1 MGLSPRHG
9 TNRESNKAYT
19 GGINMGTFAF
29 KMPDIGEGVVEG
41 EVVEWMV
48 AVGDVVKEDDPIL
61 SVMTDKAT
69 VEIPSPVDGKVT
81 KVIGEAGD
89 ILPVGVVCIEFEVD
103 GAGNASASEE
113 APTKK
118 EAEPAKEEPKATP
131 APTPAPKAAAETP
144 PAPTPAPAMA
154 PVPRAPGTKALAS
167 PAVRQR
173 AREANISL
181 DHVSGSGPAGRIS
194 HADLDTHIAGGASGA
209 SRSAPVGGRAR
220 VQLNGTEAMKVI
232 GLRRKIAD
240 SMIASYSTIPHFS
253 YFEEVDV
260 TALEELRQHLNA
272 TRPEG
277 APKLTYLPFI
287 MQALVRALAERPECN
302 ALYDDEANIVTRHEA
317 INLGIATQTD
327 RGLFVPVVKHVEAM
341 DIWQS
346 ATEMGRVTSATRDG
360 KAGVEDLSG
369 STFTITS
376 LGRLGGLGAT
386 PIINKPEVGILGV
399 HNAKDRA
406 VVRNGAVVIRRMM
419 NLSSSWD
426 HRVVDG
432 HDGAT
437 LVQLVKTYLENP
449 ATIFM

>member
-1 MGLSPRHG
+1 MGSF
-9 TNRESNKAYT
+9 E
-19 GGINMGTFAF
+19 F
-29 KMPDIGEGVVEG
+29 KLPDIGEGVVEG
-41 EVVEWMV
+41 EIVEWMV
-48 AVGDVVKEDDPIL
+48 AVGDTVKEDDPIL

-69 VEIPSPVDGKVT
+69 VEIPAPCDGTVT
-81 KVIGEAGD
+81 SMVGEAGD
-89 ILPVGVVCIEFEVD
+89 IIPVGGVCIVFEVD
-103 GAGNASASEE
+103 GEGNASQASE
-113 APTKK
+113 
-118 EAEPAKEEPKATP
+118 PA
-131 APTPAPKAAAETP
+131 APKSAPAEQSAPVQEKAPEAP
-144 PAPTPAPAMA
+144 PAPDLPPVAAPTAPAAAA
-154 PVPRAPGTKALAS
+154 PVARAAGTKALAS

-173 AREANISL
+173 ARAANIDL
-181 DHVSGSGPAGRIS
+181 QLVAGSGPAGRIS
-194 HADLDTHIAGGASGA
+194 HADLDRHIAGGAS
-209 SRSAPVGGRAR
+209 SATPSMPMGGVAKVAR
-220 VQLNGTEAMKVI
+220 NGTEDIKVI

-240 SMIASYSTIPHFS
+240 GMMSSYSTIPHFS

-260 TALEELRQHLNA
+260 TELESLRQHLNA

-287 MQALVRALAERPECN
+287 MQALVKALAQRPECN
-302 ALYDDEANIVTRHEA
+302 AVYDDEAGVVTRHEA

-327 RGLFVPVVKHVEAM
+327 RGLYVPVVKHVEAM
-341 DIWQS
+341 DIWQAAS
-346 ATEMGRVTSATRDG
+346 EMGRVTQATRDG

-399 HNAKDRA
+399 HNATDRA
-406 VVRNGAVVIRRMM
+406 VVRNGNVVVRRIM

-432 HDGAT
+432 HDGAS
-437 LVQLVKTYLENP
+437 LVQLVKSYLEHP

>member
-1 MGLSPRHG
+1 M
-9 TNRESNKAYT
+9 
-19 GGINMGTFAF
+19 NMGTFAF

-48 AVGDVVKEDDPIL
+48 AVGDTVKEDDPIL

-69 VEIPSPVDGKVT
+69 VEIPSPVDGTVT
-81 KVIGEAGD
+81 KVVGEAGD

-103 GAGNASASEE
+103 GAGNASASDDAPAAKE
-113 APTKK
+113 AP
-118 EAEPAKEEPKATP
+118 APAAKESKPEPTPEVAP
-131 APTPAPKAAAETP
+131 APTPAPKAAA
-144 PAPTPAPAMA
+144 TPAPAAA
-154 PVPRAPGTKALAS
+154 PVARAPGTKALAS

-181 DHVSGSGPAGRIS
+181 DHVAGSGPAGRIS
-194 HADLDTHIAGGASGA
+194 HADLDAHIAGGASGA
-209 SRSAPVGGRAR
+209 SRAAPMGGRAR
-220 VQLNGTEAMKVI
+220 TELNGTEAMKVI

-240 SMIASYSTIPHFS
+240 SMIASYSSIPHFS

-287 MQALVRALAERPECN
+287 MQALVKALAQRPECN
-302 ALYDDEANIVTRHEA
+302 ALYDDEANVVTRHEA

-346 ATEMGRVTSATRDG
+346 ATEMGRVTGATRDG
-360 KAGVEDLSG
+360 KAGVEDLTG

-406 VVRNGAVVIRRMM
+406 VVRDGAVVIRRMM

-432 HDGAT
+432 HDGAS

>member
-1 MGLSPRHG
+1 
-9 TNRESNKAYT
+9 
-19 GGINMGTFAF
+19 MGTFAF

-48 AVGDVVKEDDPIL
+48 AVGDMVKEDDPIL

-69 VEIPSPVDGKVT
+69 VEIPSPVDGKVLSI
-81 KVIGEAGD
+81 VGEAGD
-89 ILPVGVVCIEFEVD
+89 TLPVGVVCIEFEVD
-103 GAGNASASEE
+103 GEGNASAE
-113 APTKK
+113 APAAEPEAKPEPK
-118 EAEPAKEEPKATP
+118 AEPA
-131 APTPAPKAAAETP
+131 PAPKAA
-144 PAPTPAPAMA
+144 PAPAPA
-154 PVPRAPGTKALAS
+154 PKPEPVAAPAVQRAAGTKALSS

-173 AREANISL
+173 ARQANIDL
-181 DHVSGSGPAGRIS
+181 NLVAGSGPAGRIS
-194 HADLDTHIAGGASGA
+194 HADLDAHIAGGANGA
-209 SRSAPVGGRAR
+209 SRSRPMGAAAR
-220 VQLNGTEAMKVI
+220 TELNGTEEIKVI
-232 GLRRKIAD
+232 GLRRKIAEG
-240 SMIASYSTIPHFS
+240 MISSYTTIPHFS

-272 TRPEG
+272 TRPDG

-287 MQALVRALAERPECN
+287 MQALVKALGERPECN
-302 ALYDDEANIVTRHEA
+302 ALYDDDSNIVTRHEA

-327 RGLFVPVVKHVEAM
+327 RGLFVPVVQHVEAM

-346 ATEMGRVTSATRDG
+346 AEEMMRVTSATRDG
-360 KAGVEDLSG
+360 KATAEDLSG

-406 VVRNGAVVIRRMM
+406 VVKDGNIVIRRIM

-432 HDGAT
+432 HDGAS
-437 LVQLVKTYLENP
+437 LVQLVKSYLEHP

>member
-1 MGLSPRHG
+1 MGKF
-9 TNRESNKAYT
+9 E
-19 GGINMGTFAF
+19 F
-29 KMPDIGEGVVEG
+29 KLPDIGEGVVEG
-41 EVVEWMV
+41 EIVEWMV
-48 AVGDVVKEDDPIL
+48 AVGDTVKEDDPIL

-69 VEIPSPVDGKVT
+69 VEIPAPCDGTVANI
-81 KVIGEAGD
+81 VGEAGD
-89 ILPVGVVCIEFEVD
+89 ILPVGGVCIVFDVD
-103 GAGNASASEE
+103 GEGNASEASEPVAEE
-113 APTKK
+113 APDV
-118 EAEPAKEEPKATP
+118 EEKEEPVVEEKAP
-131 APTPAPKAAAETP
+131 E
-144 PAPTPAPAMA
+144 PAPAPAPAAAA
-154 PVPRAPGTKALAS
+154 PVARAAGTKALAS

-173 AREANISL
+173 ARAANIDL
-181 DHVSGSGPAGRIS
+181 QLVAGSGPAGRIS
-194 HADLDTHIAGGASGA
+194 HADLDRHIAGGAA
-209 SRSAPVGGRAR
+209 SATSSMPMGGVAKVAR
-220 VQLNGTEAMKVI
+220 NGTEAIKVI

-240 SMIASYSTIPHFS
+240 GMMSSYSTIPHFS

-260 TALEELRQHLNA
+260 TELESLRQHLNA

-287 MQALVRALAERPECN
+287 MQALVKALAQRPECN
-302 ALYDDEANIVTRHEA
+302 ALYDDEAGVVTRHEA

-327 RGLFVPVVKHVEAM
+327 RGLYVPVVKHVEAM

-346 ATEMGRVTSATRDG
+346 AAEMGRVTQATRDG
-360 KAGVEDLSG
+360 KAGVDDLTG

-376 LGRLGGLGAT
+376 LGRLGGRGAT

-406 VVRNGAVVIRRMM
+406 VVKDGHVVVRRIM

-432 HDGAT
+432 HDGAS
-437 LVQLVKTYLENP
+437 LVQLVKSYLEHP

>member
-1 MGLSPRHG
+1 
-9 TNRESNKAYT
+9 
-19 GGINMGTFAF
+19 MGTFAF
-29 KMPDIGEGVVEG
+29 KLPDIGEGVVEG

-48 AVGDVVKEDDPIL
+48 SLGDTVKEDDPIL

-103 GAGNASASEE
+103 GDGNASASEE
-113 APTKK
+113 EPVKEKSEPKVPEPTK
-118 EAEPAKEEPKATP
+118 EIEEK
-131 APTPAPKAAAETP
+131 PAPKPVKEPEQAPQPVARAA
-144 PAPTPAPAMA
+144 
-154 PVPRAPGTKALAS
+154 GTKALAS

-173 AREANISL
+173 AREANINL
-181 DHVSGSGPAGRIS
+181 EHVAGSGPAGRIS
-194 HADLDTHIAGGASGA
+194 HADLDKHISGGASGA
-209 SRSAPVGGRAR
+209 TSWSPIGASAKTE
-220 VQLNGTEAMKVI
+220 LNGTEEIKVI

-240 SMIASYSTIPHFS
+240 SMMSSYSSIAHFS
-253 YFEEVDV
+253 YFEEVDI
-260 TALEELRQHLNA
+260 TALEELRQHLNS

-287 MQALVRALAERPECN
+287 MQALVKALRESPECN
-302 ALYDDEANIVTRHEA
+302 ALYDDDANVVTRHQA

-327 RGLFVPVVKHVEAM
+327 RGLYVPVVKHVEAM

-346 ATEMGRVTSATRDG
+346 AAEMVRVTSATREG
-360 KAGVEDLSG
+360 KATADELSG

-399 HNAKDRA
+399 HNAKERA
-406 VVRNGAVVIRRMM
+406 VVRNGHVVVRRMM

-437 LVQLVKTYLENP
+437 LVQRVKTYLENP

>member
-1 MGLSPRHG
+1 
-9 TNRESNKAYT
+9 
-19 GGINMGTFAF
+19 MGTFAF
-29 KMPDIGEGVVEG
+29 KLPDIGEGVVEG

-48 AVGDVVKEDDPIL
+48 AVGDVVKEDHPIL

-81 KVIGEAGD
+81 KIIGEAGD

-103 GAGNASASEE
+103 GDGNSTASEE
-113 APTKK
+113 TADSKPEPKAP
-118 EAEPAKEEPKATP
+118 EPAKKDEAK
-131 APTPAPKAAAETP
+131 PAPKAAPKPVQEAK
-144 PAPTPAPAMA
+144 PASA
-154 PVPRAPGTKALAS
+154 PVSRAAGTKALAS

-173 AREANISL
+173 AREANINL
-181 DHVSGSGPAGRIS
+181 EHVAGSGPAGRIS
-194 HADLDTHIAGGASGA
+194 HADLDMHISGGAVGA
-209 SRSAPVGGRAR
+209 SSWSPVGASAKTE
-220 VQLNGTEAMKVI
+220 LNGTEEIKVI

-240 SMIASYSTIPHFS
+240 SMMSSYSSIAHFS
-253 YFEEVDV
+253 YFEEVDI
-260 TALEELRQHLNA
+260 TALEDLRQHLNS

-287 MQALVRALAERPECN
+287 MQALVKALRESPECN
-302 ALYDDEANIVTRHEA
+302 ALYDDEANIVTRHQA

-327 RGLFVPVVKHVEAM
+327 RGLYVPVVKHVEAM

-346 ATEMGRVTSATRDG
+346 AAEMVRVTSATRDG
-360 KAGVEDLSG
+360 KASADELSG

-399 HNAKDRA
+399 HNAKERA
-406 VVRNGAVVIRRMM
+406 VVRNGQVVVRRMM

-437 LVQLVKTYLENP
+437 LVQRVKSYLENP

>member
-1 MGLSPRHG
+1 MGKF
-9 TNRESNKAYT
+9 E
-19 GGINMGTFAF
+19 F
-29 KMPDIGEGVVEG
+29 KLPDIGEGVVEG
-41 EVVEWMV
+41 EIVEWMV
-48 AVGDVVKEDDPIL
+48 AVGDTVKEDDPIL

-69 VEIPSPVDGKVT
+69 VEIPAPCDGV
-81 KVIGEAGD
+81 VASIVGEAGD
-89 ILPVGVVCIEFEVD
+89 ILPVGGVCIVFDVD
-103 GAGNASASEE
+103 GEGNASEASEATE
-113 APTKK
+113 PVAEKD
-118 EAEPAKEEPKATP
+118 EPAEEKAP
-131 APTPAPKAAAETP
+131 VEEKAAAP
-144 PAPTPAPAMA
+144 PAPELPPVAAQPAAA
-154 PVPRAPGTKALAS
+154 LVARAAGTKALAS

-173 AREANISL
+173 ARAANIDL
-181 DHVSGSGPAGRIS
+181 QLVAGSGPAGRIS
-194 HADLDTHIAGGASGA
+194 HADLDRHIAGGAAAATPSM
-209 SRSAPVGGRAR
+209 PMGGVAKVAR
-220 VQLNGTEAMKVI
+220 NGTEDIKVI

-240 SMIASYSTIPHFS
+240 GMMSSYSTIPHFS

-260 TALEELRQHLNA
+260 TELEALRQHLNA

-287 MQALVRALAERPECN
+287 MQALVKALAQRPECN
-302 ALYDDEANIVTRHEA
+302 AVYDDEAGVVTRHEA

-327 RGLFVPVVKHVEAM
+327 RGLYVPVVKHVEAM

-346 ATEMGRVTSATRDG
+346 AAEMGRVTQATRDG
-360 KAGVEDLSG
+360 KAGVDDLTG

-406 VVRNGAVVIRRMM
+406 VVHNGHVVVRRIM

-432 HDGAT
+432 HDGAS
-437 LVQLVKTYLENP
+437 LVQLVKSYLEHP

>member
-1 MGLSPRHG
+1 
-9 TNRESNKAYT
+9 
-19 GGINMGTFAF
+19 MGTFEF
-29 KMPDIGEGVVEG
+29 KLPDIGEGVVEG
-41 EVVEWMV
+41 EIVEWMV
-48 AVGDVVKEDDPIL
+48 AVGDTVKEDDPIL

-69 VEIPSPVDGKVT
+69 VEIPAPCDGTVT
-81 KVIGEAGD
+81 SIVGDAGD
-89 ILPVGVVCIEFEVD
+89 ILPVGGVCIVFEVD
-103 GAGNASASEE
+103 GDGNTSEQVEPAATPEPVKETKTAPKE
-113 APTKK
+113 ADIAPPAP
-118 EAEPAKEEPKATP
+118 ELPPVAAEPAA
-131 APTPAPKAAAETP
+131 
-144 PAPTPAPAMA
+144 A
-154 PVPRAPGTKALAS
+154 PVARAAGTKALAS

-173 AREANISL
+173 ARAANIDL
-181 DHVSGSGPAGRIS
+181 QLVAGSGPAGRIS
-194 HADLDTHIAGGASGA
+194 HADLDRHIAGGAAAATPSM
-209 SRSAPVGGRAR
+209 PVGGVAKVAR
-220 VQLNGTEAMKVI
+220 NGTEDIKVI

-240 SMIASYSTIPHFS
+240 GMMSSYSTIPHFS

-260 TALEELRQHLNA
+260 TELEALRQHLNA

-287 MQALVRALAERPECN
+287 MQALVKALGQRPECN
-302 ALYDDEANIVTRHEA
+302 ALYDDEAGVVTRHQA
-317 INLGIATQTD
+317 VNLGIATQTE
-327 RGLFVPVVKHVEAM
+327 RGLYVPVVKHVEAM

-346 ATEMGRVTSATRDG
+346 AAEMMRVTQATRDG
-360 KAGVEDLSG
+360 KAGVDDLTG

-406 VVRNGAVVIRRMM
+406 VVHNGHVVVRRIM

-432 HDGAT
+432 HDGAS
-437 LVQLVKTYLENP
+437 LVQLVKSYLEHP

>member
-1 MGLSPRHG
+1 
-9 TNRESNKAYT
+9 
-19 GGINMGTFAF
+19 MGTFAF

-48 AVGDVVKEDDPIL
+48 AVGDMVKEDDPIL

-69 VEIPSPVDGKVT
+69 VEIPSPVDGKVLSI
-81 KVIGEAGD
+81 VGEAGD
-89 ILPVGVVCIEFEVD
+89 TLPVGVVCIEFEVD
-103 GAGNASASEE
+103 GEGNASAAEE
-113 APTKK
+113 APAAEPEAKPEPK
-118 EAEPAKEEPKATP
+118 AEPA
-131 APTPAPKAAAETP
+131 PAPKAA
-144 PAPTPAPAMA
+144 PAPAPKPEPVAA
-154 PVPRAPGTKALAS
+154 PAVQRAAGTKALSS

-173 AREANISL
+173 ARQANIDL
-181 DHVSGSGPAGRIS
+181 NLVAGSGPAGRIS
-194 HADLDTHIAGGASGA
+194 HADLDAHIAGGANGA
-209 SRSAPVGGRAR
+209 SRSRPMGAAAR
-220 VQLNGTEAMKVI
+220 TELNGTEEIKVI
-232 GLRRKIAD
+232 GLRRKIAEG
-240 SMIASYSTIPHFS
+240 MISSYTTIPHFS

-272 TRPEG
+272 TRPDG

-287 MQALVRALAERPECN
+287 MQALVKALGERPECN
-302 ALYDDEANIVTRHEA
+302 ALYDDDSNVVTRHEA

-327 RGLFVPVVKHVEAM
+327 RGLFVPVVQHVEAM

-346 ATEMGRVTSATRDG
+346 AEEMMRVTSATRDG
-360 KAGVEDLSG
+360 KATAEDLSG

-406 VVRNGAVVIRRMM
+406 VVKDGNIVIRRIM

-432 HDGAT
+432 HDGAS
-437 LVQLVKTYLENP
+437 LVQLVKSYLEHP

>member
-1 MGLSPRHG
+1 MGKF
-9 TNRESNKAYT
+9 E
-19 GGINMGTFAF
+19 F
-29 KMPDIGEGVVEG
+29 KLPDIGEGVVEG
-41 EVVEWMV
+41 EIVEWMV
-48 AVGDVVKEDDPIL
+48 AVGDTVKEDDPIL

-69 VEIPSPVDGKVT
+69 VEIPAPCDGV
-81 KVIGEAGD
+81 VASMVGDAGD
-89 ILPVGVVCIEFEVD
+89 ILPVGGVCIVFDVEGD
-103 GAGNASASEE
+103 GNASEAAEPVAEPEPAVEEEE
-113 APTKK
+113 ASVA
-118 EAEPAKEEPKATP
+118 EAAPA
-131 APTPAPKAAAETP
+131 P
-144 PAPTPAPAMA
+144 PAPELPPVAVEPAPAA
-154 PVPRAPGTKALAS
+154 SVARAAGTKALAS

-173 AREANISL
+173 ARAANIDL
-181 DHVSGSGPAGRIS
+181 QLVAGSGPAGRIS
-194 HADLDTHIAGGASGA
+194 HADLDRHIAGGASGA
-209 SRSAPVGGRAR
+209 SASRPVGGVAKVAR
-220 VQLNGTEAMKVI
+220 NGTEDIKVI

-240 SMIASYSTIPHFS
+240 GMMSSYSTIPHFS

-260 TALEELRQHLNA
+260 TELESLRQHLNA

-287 MQALVRALAERPECN
+287 MQALVKALGQRPECN
-302 ALYDDEANIVTRHEA
+302 ALYDDEAGVVTRHEA

-327 RGLFVPVVKHVEAM
+327 RGLYVPVVKHVEAM

-346 ATEMGRVTSATRDG
+346 AEEMGRVTQATREG
-360 KAGVEDLSG
+360 KAGVDDLTG

-399 HNAKDRA
+399 HNATERA
-406 VVRNGAVVIRRMM
+406 VVRNGQVVVRRIM

-432 HDGAT
+432 HDGAS
-437 LVQLVKTYLENP
+437 LVQLVKSYLEHP